1 MVEIYIGNTRVDQYK
16 DEAVTVVS
24 SVLDVS
30 DITKNTGD
38 YSKTFSV
45 PASKSNNLL
54 FKHWYNANIDN
65 GFDARTKVEGR
76 IEIDGIPFKIGK
88 FRLYKVDVKKGVAVS
103 YTVNFFG
110 NLVDITET
118 LGKDKISSLDLTAY
132 NHDYNSYNVAL
143 GLQDGLF
150 NKDIVYT
157 LQTGKRYFYNS
168 NSAVGDFDANQIN
181 IAYNGGGTGVKWD
194 DINPS
199 LKIIR
204 IIDAI
209 EAKYSNGT
217 IQIDTINLTGGAGGF
232 GGNAVLIINNIE
244 YSVPVANVD
253 GTLTSASTQIRD
265 FINTNV
271 TGFTAVYNGGGVI
284 TVTADEIG
292 NVGTTIFNA
301 GTATYFTGTANSVV
315 VGTRSY
321 ENPIIFSR
329 DFFGTSE
336 FEDLYMWLKP
346 DANTPAGGKPQ
357 IIDWDSGDFTYM
369 NEFTNVGSYETS
381 NTSASDDDINFMITL
396 KTTPDAG
403 FENVPRT
410 IIWYVDGEE
419 FYFEPSQ
426 TGTSATQYFFSS
438 DAARS
443 WNLSFGVKSIDQFSY
458 TAELVQYRID
468 TGGSN
473 TYHYTYAAS
482 KSTQSTFDVSQ
493 QIPDIKIIDFLK
505 GLFNM
510 YKLVVIPQD
519 DGTLYVNTLQ
529 SYYDQGE
536 RYDVTKYID
545 NEKNEVQRGEILN
558 EIDIKF
564 QEGETI
570 LAEQFRSTNNRGFG
584 DSLVRLEDENGK
596 LLDGDSLEMELPF
609 EQFVY
614 ERLEDQ
620 NNGNNTNIVTA
631 TVADESIQ
639 PVDTAPNIHYVS
651 SRTLGS
657 RDIAFVDSGGTR
669 SIWNAALNLP
679 SHASMLTSALY
690 STLFEAEFSN
700 WDGVQITNTLY
711 KNHYENYIKA
721 IFNIKRRTF
730 TFRAILPVNIVT
742 KLELNDVIRIGSND
756 YRINKYG
763 YNILTGATVLELING
778 FDGILGTG
786 FLIPKSIVLNTDA
799 QSIKYNVPNAKLGY
813 TITLTDL
820 GFGTSW
826 VSVST
831 TGNVVTIN
839 VTQSLIDIRNV
850 NIVFTGLEV
859 YTVFLSQFGLPTIT
873 FDNNITTFDN
883 TNITWDNNQ

>member
-1 MVEIYIGNTRVDQYK
+1 VVEIYIGNTKVDQYK

-30 DITKNTGD
+30 DIAKNTGD

-88 FRLYKVDVKKGVAVS
+88 FRLYKVNVKKGVAVS

-110 NLVDITET
+110 NLVDVSET
-118 LGKDKISSLDLTAY
+118 LGKDKIASLDLTAY
-132 NHDYNSYNVAL
+132 DHDYNSYNVAL

-150 NKDIVYT
+150 NKDIIYS

-168 NSAVGDFDANQIN
+168 NANVGDFDENQIN
-181 IAYNGGGTGVKWD
+181 IAYNGSGTGVLWD

-199 LKIIR
+199 LKLIR
-204 IIDAI
+204 IIEAI
-209 EAKYSNGT
+209 EAKYSAGT
-217 IQIDTINLTGGAGGF
+217 IQVDTINITSGAGSL
-232 GGNAVLIINNIE
+232 GGNAVLIINNIQ
-244 YSVPVANVD
+244 YSIPVTSV
-253 GTLTSASTQIRD
+253 GGSLTNAATQINTY
-265 FINTNV
+265 INTNV
-271 TGFTAVYNGGGVI
+271 TGFTSTVANTLI
-284 TVTADEIG
+284 TITADEVG

-301 GTATYFTGTANSVV
+301 NSALFFDGTVTSVV

-321 ENPIIFSR
+321 ENPIVFSR

-336 FEDLYMWLKP
+336 FENLYMWLKP
-346 DANTPAGGKPQ
+346 DANTPAGGFPQ
-357 IIDWDSGDFTYM
+357 IIDWDSGDFTFM
-369 NEFTNVGSYETS
+369 NEFTNIGAYETS
-381 NTSASDDDINFMITL
+381 NTSASDDDINFIINLTIT
-396 KTTPDAG
+396 PVSG
-403 FENVPRT
+403 FEDVPYT
-410 IIWYVDGEE
+410 VIWYNGSEEYLVEDNVDGVNL
-419 FYFEPSQ
+419 
-426 TGTSATQYFFSS
+426 TQSFISS
-438 DAARS
+438 DAATI
-443 WNLSFGVKSIDQFSY
+443 WNLSFAIKSINEFQYTSELYQFR
-458 TAELVQYRID
+458 VD
-468 TGGSN
+468 TGGPN
-473 TYHYTYAAS
+473 TTAYTYGSAS
-482 KSTQSTFDVSQ
+482 TTQSIFSVSQ
-493 QIPDIKIIDFLK
+493 QIPDIEIIDLLK

-564 QEGETI
+564 QESETI

-614 ERLEDQ
+614 ERLQDQ
-620 NNGNNTNIVTA
+620 NDGEITNVVTA
-631 TVADESIQ
+631 TVADETIK

-651 SRTLGS
+651 LPNLGS
-657 RDIAFVDSGGTR
+657 RDIAFVDNLGAR
-669 SIWNAALNLP
+669 SIWNAPINVP
-679 SHASMLTSALY
+679 SHASTLTSALH

-700 WDGVQITNTLY
+700 WDGAQITNTLY

-730 TFRAILPVNIVT
+730 TYRAVLPVNIVT

-763 YNILTGATVLELING
+763 YNILNGATVLELING
-778 FDGILGTG
+778 FDNILGTG

-799 QSIKYNVPNAKLGY
+799 QSLKYNVPNAKLGY

-820 GFGTSW
+820 GFGTNW
-826 VSVST
+826 VTVNT
-831 TGNVVTIN
+831 TGDVVMIN
-839 VTQSLIDIRNV
+839 VTQSFETIRNV
-850 NIVFTGLEV
+850 NIVFTGTEV
-859 YTVFLSQFGLPTIT
+859 YTVFLSQFGSPSIT

-883 TNITWDNNQ
+883 TNITWDSK

>member
-1 MVEIYIGNTRVDQYK
+1 MVEIYIGNTKVDQYK

-88 FRLYKVDVKKGVAVS
+88 FRLYKVNVKKGVAVS

-110 NLVDITET
+110 NLVDVSET
-118 LGKDKISSLDLTAY
+118 LGKDKIASLDLTAY
-132 NHDYNSYNVAL
+132 DHDYNSYNVAL

-150 NKDIVYT
+150 NKDIIYS

-168 NSAVGDFDANQIN
+168 NANVGDFDENQIN
-181 IAYNGGGTGVKWD
+181 IAYNGSGTGVLWD

-199 LKIIR
+199 LKLIR
-204 IIDAI
+204 IIEAI
-209 EAKYSNGT
+209 ETKYSAGT
-217 IQIDTINLTGGAGGF
+217 IQVDTINITSGAGSL
-232 GGNAVLIINNIE
+232 GGNAVLIINNIQ
-244 YSVPVANVD
+244 YSIPVTSV
-253 GTLTSASTQIRD
+253 GGSLTNAATQINTY
-265 FINTNV
+265 INTNV
-271 TGFTAVYNGGGVI
+271 TGFTSTVANTLI
-284 TVTADEIG
+284 TITADEVG
-292 NVGTTIFNA
+292 NVGTTVFNA
-301 GTATYFTGTANSVV
+301 NSALFFDGTVTSVV
-315 VGTRSY
+315 VGSRSY
-321 ENPIIFSR
+321 ENPIVFSR

-336 FEDLYMWLKP
+336 FENLYMWLKP
-346 DANTPAGGKPQ
+346 DANTPAGGFPQ
-357 IIDWDSGDFTYM
+357 IIDWDSGDFTFM
-369 NEFTNVGSYETS
+369 NEFTNIGAYETS
-381 NTSASDDDINFMITL
+381 NTSASDDDINFIINLTIT
-396 KTTPDAG
+396 PVSG
-403 FENVPRT
+403 FEEVPYT
-410 IIWYVDGEE
+410 VIWYNGSEEYLVEDNVDGVNL
-419 FYFEPSQ
+419 
-426 TGTSATQYFFSS
+426 TQSFISS
-438 DAARS
+438 DAATI
-443 WNLSFGVKSIDQFSY
+443 WNLSFAIKSINEFQYTSELYQFR
-458 TAELVQYRID
+458 VD
-468 TGGSN
+468 TGGPN
-473 TYHYTYAAS
+473 TTAYTYGSAS
-482 KSTQSTFDVSQ
+482 TTQSIFSVSQ
-493 QIPDIKIIDFLK
+493 QIPDIEIIDLLK

-614 ERLEDQ
+614 ERLQDQ
-620 NNGNNTNIVTA
+620 NDGEITNVVTA
-631 TVADESIQ
+631 TVADETIE

-651 SRTLGS
+651 LQNLGS
-657 RDIAFVDSGGTR
+657 RDIAFVDNLGAR
-669 SIWNAALNLP
+669 SIWNAPINVP
-679 SHASMLTSALY
+679 SHASTLTSALH

-700 WDGVQITNTLY
+700 WDGAQITNTLY

-730 TFRAILPVNIVT
+730 TYRAVLPVNIVT

-763 YNILTGATVLELING
+763 YNILNGATVLELING
-778 FDGILGTG
+778 FDNILGTG

-799 QSIKYNVPNAKLGY
+799 QSLKYNVPNAKLGY
-813 TITLTDL
+813 TIALTDL
-820 GFGTSW
+820 GFGTDW
-826 VSVST
+826 VTVNT
-831 TGNVVTIN
+831 TGDVVTIN
-839 VTQSLIDIRNV
+839 VTQSFETIRNL
-850 NIVFTGLEV
+850 NIVFTGPEV
-859 YTVFLSQFGLPTIT
+859 YTVFLSQFGSPSIT

-883 TNITWDNNQ
+883 TNITWDSK

>member
-1 MVEIYIGNTRVDQYK
+1 MVEIYIGNTKVDQYK

-88 FRLYKVDVKKGVAVS
+88 FRLYKVNVKKGVAVS

-110 NLVDITET
+110 NLVDVSET
-118 LGKDKISSLDLTAY
+118 LGKDKIASLDLTAY
-132 NHDYNSYNVAL
+132 DHDYNSFNVAL

-150 NKDIVYT
+150 NKDIIYS

-168 NSAVGDFDANQIN
+168 NANVGDFDENQIN
-181 IAYNGGGTGVKWD
+181 IAYNGSGTGVLWD

-199 LKIIR
+199 LKLIR
-204 IIDAI
+204 IIEAI
-209 EAKYSNGT
+209 ETKYSAGT
-217 IQIDTINLTGGAGGF
+217 IQVDTINITSGAGSL
-232 GGNAVLIINNIE
+232 GGNAVLIINNIQ
-244 YSVPVANVD
+244 YSIPVTSV
-253 GTLTSASTQIRD
+253 GGSLTNAATQINTY
-265 FINTNV
+265 INTNV
-271 TGFTAVYNGGGVI
+271 TGFTSTVANTLI
-284 TVTADEIG
+284 TITADEVG
-292 NVGTTIFNA
+292 NVGTTVFNA
-301 GTATYFTGTANSVV
+301 NSALFFDGTVTSVV
-315 VGTRSY
+315 VGSRSY
-321 ENPIIFSR
+321 ENPIVFSR

-336 FEDLYMWLKP
+336 FENLYMWLKP
-346 DANTPAGGKPQ
+346 DANTPAGGFPQ
-357 IIDWDSGDFTYM
+357 IIDWDSGDFTFM
-369 NEFTNVGSYETS
+369 NEFTNIGAYETS
-381 NTSASDDDINFMITL
+381 NTSASDDDINFIINLTIT
-396 KTTPDAG
+396 PVSG
-403 FENVPRT
+403 FEEVPYT
-410 IIWYVDGEE
+410 VIWYNGSEEYLVEDNVDGVNL
-419 FYFEPSQ
+419 
-426 TGTSATQYFFSS
+426 TQSFISS
-438 DAARS
+438 DAATI
-443 WNLSFGVKSIDQFSY
+443 WNLSFAIKSINEFQYTSELYQFR
-458 TAELVQYRID
+458 VD
-468 TGGSN
+468 TGGPN
-473 TYHYTYAAS
+473 TTAYTYGSAS
-482 KSTQSTFDVSQ
+482 TTQSIFSVSQ
-493 QIPDIKIIDFLK
+493 QIPDIEIIDLLK

-614 ERLEDQ
+614 ERLQDQ
-620 NNGNNTNIVTA
+620 NDGEITNVVTA
-631 TVADESIQ
+631 TVADETIE

-651 SRTLGS
+651 LQNLGS
-657 RDIAFVDSGGTR
+657 RDIAFVDNLGAR
-669 SIWNAALNLP
+669 SIWNAPINVP
-679 SHASMLTSALY
+679 SHASTLTSALH

-700 WDGVQITNTLY
+700 WDGAQITNTLY

-730 TFRAILPVNIVT
+730 TYRAVLPVNIVT

-763 YNILTGATVLELING
+763 YNILNGATVLELING
-778 FDGILGTG
+778 FDNILGTG

-799 QSIKYNVPNAKLGY
+799 QSLKYNVPNAKLGY
-813 TITLTDL
+813 TIALTDL
-820 GFGTSW
+820 GFGTDW
-826 VSVST
+826 VTVNT
-831 TGNVVTIN
+831 TGDVVIIN
-839 VTQSLIDIRNV
+839 VTQSFETIRNL
-850 NIVFTGLEV
+850 NIVFTGPEV
-859 YTVFLSQFGLPTIT
+859 YTVFLSQFGSPSIT

-883 TNITWDNNQ
+883 TNITWDSK

>member
-1 MVEIYIGNTRVDQYK
+1 MVEIYIGNTKVDQYK

-88 FRLYKVDVKKGVAVS
+88 FRLYKVNVKKGVAVS

-110 NLVDITET
+110 NLVDVSET
-118 LGKDKISSLDLTAY
+118 LGKDKIASLDLTAY
-132 NHDYNSYNVAL
+132 DHDYNSFNVAL

-150 NKDIVYT
+150 NKDIIYS

-168 NSAVGDFDANQIN
+168 NANVGDFDENQIN
-181 IAYNGGGTGVKWD
+181 IAYNGSGTGVLWD

-199 LKIIR
+199 LKLIR
-204 IIDAI
+204 IIEAI
-209 EAKYSNGT
+209 ETKYSAGT
-217 IQIDTINLTGGAGGF
+217 IQVDTINITSGAGSL
-232 GGNAVLIINNIE
+232 GGNAVLIINNIQ
-244 YSVPVANVD
+244 YSIPVTSV
-253 GTLTSASTQIRD
+253 GGSLTNAATQINTY
-265 FINTNV
+265 INTNV
-271 TGFTAVYNGGGVI
+271 TGFTSTVANTLI
-284 TVTADEIG
+284 TITADEVG
-292 NVGTTIFNA
+292 NVGTTVFNA
-301 GTATYFTGTANSVV
+301 NSALFFDGTVTSVV
-315 VGTRSY
+315 VGSRSY
-321 ENPIIFSR
+321 ENPIVFSR

-336 FEDLYMWLKP
+336 FENLYMWLKP
-346 DANTPAGGKPQ
+346 DANTPAGGFPQ
-357 IIDWDSGDFTYM
+357 IIDWDSGDFTFM
-369 NEFTNVGSYETS
+369 NEFTNIGAYETS
-381 NTSASDDDINFMITL
+381 NTSASDDDINFIINLTIT
-396 KTTPDAG
+396 PVSG
-403 FENVPRT
+403 FEEVPYT
-410 IIWYVDGEE
+410 VIWYNGSEEYLVEDNVDGVNL
-419 FYFEPSQ
+419 
-426 TGTSATQYFFSS
+426 TQSFISS
-438 DAARS
+438 DAATI
-443 WNLSFGVKSIDQFSY
+443 WNLSFAIKSINEFQYTSELYQFR
-458 TAELVQYRID
+458 VD
-468 TGGSN
+468 TGGPN
-473 TYHYTYAAS
+473 TTAYTYGSAS
-482 KSTQSTFDVSQ
+482 TTQSIFSVSQ
-493 QIPDIKIIDFLK
+493 QIPDIEIIDLLK

-614 ERLEDQ
+614 ERLQDQ
-620 NNGNNTNIVTA
+620 NDGEITNVVTA
-631 TVADESIQ
+631 TVADETIK

-651 SRTLGS
+651 LQNLGS
-657 RDIAFVDSGGTR
+657 RDIAFVDNLGAR
-669 SIWNAALNLP
+669 SIWNAPINVP
-679 SHASMLTSALY
+679 SHASTLTSALH

-700 WDGVQITNTLY
+700 WDGAQITNTLY

-730 TFRAILPVNIVT
+730 TYRAVLPVNIVT

-763 YNILTGATVLELING
+763 YNILNGATVLELING
-778 FDGILGTG
+778 FDNILGTG

-799 QSIKYNVPNAKLGY
+799 QSLKYNVPNAKLGY

-820 GFGTSW
+820 GFGTNW
-826 VSVST
+826 VTVNT
-831 TGNVVTIN
+831 TGDVVTIN
-839 VTQSLIDIRNV
+839 VTQSLETIRNV
-850 NIVFTGLEV
+850 NIVFTGPEV
-859 YTVFLSQFGLPTIT
+859 YTVFLSQFGSPSIT

-883 TNITWDNNQ
+883 TNITWDSK

>member
-1 MVEIYIGNTRVDQYK
+1 MVEIYIGNTKVDQYK

-88 FRLYKVDVKKGVAVS
+88 FRLYKVNVKKGVAVS

-110 NLVDITET
+110 NLVDVSET
-118 LGKDKISSLDLTAY
+118 LGKDKIFSLDLTEY
-132 NHDYNSYNVAL
+132 DHDYNSYNVAL

-150 NKDIVYT
+150 NKDIIYS

-168 NSAVGDFDANQIN
+168 NANAGDFDENQIN
-181 IAYNGGGTGVKWD
+181 IAYNGSGTGVLWD

-199 LKIIR
+199 LKLIR
-204 IIDAI
+204 IIEAI
-209 EAKYSNGT
+209 ETKYSAGT
-217 IQIDTINLTGGAGGF
+217 IQVDTINITSGAGSL
-232 GGNAVLIINNIE
+232 GGNAVLIINNIQ
-244 YSVPVANVD
+244 YSIPVTSV
-253 GTLTSASTQIRD
+253 GGSLTNAATQINTY
-265 FINTNV
+265 INTNV
-271 TGFTAVYNGGGVI
+271 TGFTSTVANTLI
-284 TVTADEIG
+284 TITADEIG

-301 GTATYFTGTANSVV
+301 NSALFFDGTVTSVV

-321 ENPIIFSR
+321 ENPIVFSR

-336 FEDLYMWLKP
+336 FENLYMWLKP
-346 DANTPAGGKPQ
+346 DANTPAGGFPQ
-357 IIDWDSGDFTYM
+357 IIDWDSGDFTFM
-369 NEFTNVGSYETS
+369 NEFTNIGAYETS
-381 NTSASDDDINFMITL
+381 NTSASDDDINFIINLTIT
-396 KTTPDAG
+396 PVSG
-403 FENVPRT
+403 FEDVPYKV
-410 IIWYVDGEE
+410 IWYNGSEEYLVEDNVDGVNL
-419 FYFEPSQ
+419 
-426 TGTSATQYFFSS
+426 TQSFISS
-438 DAARS
+438 DAATI
-443 WNLSFGVKSIDQFSY
+443 WNLSFAIKSINEFQYTSELYQFR
-458 TAELVQYRID
+458 VD
-468 TGGSN
+468 TGGPN
-473 TYHYTYAAS
+473 TTAYTYGSANT
-482 KSTQSTFDVSQ
+482 TQSIFSVSQ
-493 QIPDIKIIDFLK
+493 QIPDIEIIDLLK

-564 QEGETI
+564 QESETI

-614 ERLEDQ
+614 ERLQDQ
-620 NNGNNTNIVTA
+620 NDGEITNVVTA
-631 TVADESIQ
+631 TVADETIE

-651 SRTLGS
+651 LQNLGS
-657 RDIAFVDSGGTR
+657 RDIAFVDNLGAR
-669 SIWNAALNLP
+669 SIWNAPINVP
-679 SHASMLTSALY
+679 SHASTLTSALH

-700 WDGVQITNTLY
+700 WDGAQITNTLY

-730 TFRAILPVNIVT
+730 TYRAVLPVNIVT

-763 YNILTGATVLELING
+763 YNILNGATVLELING
-778 FDGILGTG
+778 FDNILGTG

-799 QSIKYNVPNAKLGY
+799 QSLKYNVPNAKLGY

-820 GFGTSW
+820 GFGTNW
-826 VSVST
+826 VTVNT
-831 TGNVVTIN
+831 TGDVVMIN
-839 VTQSLIDIRNV
+839 VTQSLETIRNV
-850 NIVFTGLEV
+850 NIVFTGPEV
-859 YTVFLSQFGLPTIT
+859 YTVFLSQFGLPSIT

-883 TNITWDNNQ
+883 TNITWDSK

>member
-1 MVEIYIGNTRVDQYK
+1 MVEIYIGNTKVDQYK

-88 FRLYKVDVKKGVAVS
+88 FRLYKVNVKKGVAVS

-110 NLVDITET
+110 NLVDVSET
-118 LGKDKISSLDLTAY
+118 LGKDKIASLDLTAY
-132 NHDYNSYNVAL
+132 DHDYNSFNVAL

-150 NKDIVYT
+150 NKDIIYS

-168 NSAVGDFDANQIN
+168 NANVGDFDENQIN
-181 IAYNGGGTGVKWD
+181 IAYNGSGTGVLWD

-199 LKIIR
+199 LKLIR
-204 IIDAI
+204 IIEAI
-209 EAKYSNGT
+209 ETKYSAGT
-217 IQIDTINLTGGAGGF
+217 IQVDTINITSGAGSL
-232 GGNAVLIINNIE
+232 GGNAVLIINNIQ
-244 YSVPVANVD
+244 YSIPVTSV
-253 GTLTSASTQIRD
+253 GGSLTNAATQINTY
-265 FINTNV
+265 INTNV
-271 TGFTAVYNGGGVI
+271 TGFTSTVANTLI
-284 TVTADEIG
+284 TITADEVG
-292 NVGTTIFNA
+292 NVGTTVFNA
-301 GTATYFTGTANSVV
+301 NSALFFDGTVTSVV
-315 VGTRSY
+315 VGSRSY
-321 ENPIIFSR
+321 ENPIVFSR

-336 FEDLYMWLKP
+336 FENLYMWLKP
-346 DANTPAGGKPQ
+346 DANTPAGGFPQ
-357 IIDWDSGDFTYM
+357 IIDWDSGDFTFM
-369 NEFTNVGSYETS
+369 NEFTNIGAYETS
-381 NTSASDDDINFMITL
+381 NTSASDDDINFIINLTIT
-396 KTTPDAG
+396 PVSG
-403 FENVPRT
+403 FEEVPYT
-410 IIWYVDGEE
+410 VIWYNGSEEYLVEDNVDGVNL
-419 FYFEPSQ
+419 
-426 TGTSATQYFFSS
+426 TQSFISS
-438 DAARS
+438 DAATI
-443 WNLSFGVKSIDQFSY
+443 WNLSFAIKSINEFQYTSELYQFR
-458 TAELVQYRID
+458 VD
-468 TGGSN
+468 TGGPN
-473 TYHYTYAAS
+473 TTAYTYGSAS
-482 KSTQSTFDVSQ
+482 TTQSIFSVSQ
-493 QIPDIKIIDFLK
+493 QIPDIEIIDLLK

-614 ERLEDQ
+614 ERLQDQ
-620 NNGNNTNIVTA
+620 NDGEITNVVTA
-631 TVADESIQ
+631 TVADETIK

-651 SRTLGS
+651 LQNLGS
-657 RDIAFVDSGGTR
+657 RDIAFVDNLGAR
-669 SIWNAALNLP
+669 SIWNAPINVP
-679 SHASMLTSALY
+679 SHASTLTSALH

-700 WDGVQITNTLY
+700 WDGAQITNTLY

-730 TFRAILPVNIVT
+730 TYRAVLPVNIVT

-763 YNILTGATVLELING
+763 YNILNGATVLELING
-778 FDGILGTG
+778 FDNILGTG

-813 TITLTDL
+813 TIALTDL
-820 GFGTSW
+820 GFGTDW
-826 VSVST
+826 VTVNT
-831 TGNVVTIN
+831 TGDVVTIN
-839 VTQSLIDIRNV
+839 VTQSFETIRNL
-850 NIVFTGLEV
+850 NIVFTGPEV
-859 YTVFLSQFGLPTIT
+859 YTVFLSQFGSPSIT

-883 TNITWDNNQ
+883 TNITWDSK

>member
-1 MVEIYIGNTRVDQYK
+1 MVEIYIGNTKVDQYK

-88 FRLYKVDVKKGVAVS
+88 FRLYKVNVKKGVAVS

-110 NLVDITET
+110 NLVDVSET
-118 LGKDKISSLDLTAY
+118 LGKDKIASLDLTAY
-132 NHDYNSYNVAL
+132 DHDYNSYNVAL

-150 NKDIVYT
+150 NKDIIYS

-168 NSAVGDFDANQIN
+168 NANVGDFDENQIN
-181 IAYNGGGTGVKWD
+181 IAYNGNGTGVLWD

-199 LKIIR
+199 LKLIR
-204 IIDAI
+204 IIEAI
-209 EAKYSNGT
+209 ETKYSAGT
-217 IQIDTINLTGGAGGF
+217 IQVDTINITSGAGSL
-232 GGNAVLIINNIE
+232 GGNAVLIINNIQ
-244 YSVPVANVD
+244 YSIPVTSV
-253 GTLTSASTQIRD
+253 GGSLTNAATQINTY
-265 FINTNV
+265 INTNV
-271 TGFTAVYNGGGVI
+271 TGFTSTVANTLI
-284 TVTADEIG
+284 TITADEVG

-301 GTATYFTGTANSVV
+301 NSALFFDGTVTSVV

-321 ENPIIFSR
+321 ENPIVFSR

-336 FEDLYMWLKP
+336 FENLYMWLKP
-346 DANTPAGGKPQ
+346 DANTPAGGFPQ
-357 IIDWDSGDFTYM
+357 IIDWDSGDFTFM
-369 NEFTNVGSYETS
+369 NEFTNIGAYETS
-381 NTSASDDDINFMITL
+381 NTSASNDDINFIINLTIT
-396 KTTPDAG
+396 PVSG
-403 FENVPRT
+403 FEDVPYKV
-410 IIWYVDGEE
+410 IWYNGSEEYLVEDNVDGVNL
-419 FYFEPSQ
+419 
-426 TGTSATQYFFSS
+426 TQSFISS
-438 DAARS
+438 DAATI
-443 WNLSFGVKSIDQFSY
+443 WNLSFAIKSINEFQYTSELYQFR
-458 TAELVQYRID
+458 VD
-468 TGGSN
+468 TGGPN
-473 TYHYTYAAS
+473 TTAYTYGSAS
-482 KSTQSTFDVSQ
+482 TTQSIFSVSQ
-493 QIPDIKIIDFLK
+493 QIPDIEIIDLLK

-564 QEGETI
+564 QESETI

-614 ERLEDQ
+614 ERLQDQ
-620 NNGNNTNIVTA
+620 NDGQITNVVTG
-631 TVADESIQ
+631 TVADETIQ

-651 SRTLGS
+651 LQNLGS
-657 RDIAFVDSGGTR
+657 RDIAFVDNLGAR
-669 SIWNAALNLP
+669 SIWNAPINVP
-679 SHASMLTSALY
+679 SHASTLTSALH

-700 WDGVQITNTLY
+700 WDGAQITNTLY

-730 TFRAILPVNIVT
+730 TYRAVLPVNIVT

-763 YNILTGATVLELING
+763 YNILNGATVLELING
-778 FDGILGTG
+778 FDNILGTG

-799 QSIKYNVPNAKLGY
+799 QSLKYNVPNAKLGY

-820 GFGTSW
+820 GFGTNW
-826 VSVST
+826 VTVNT
-831 TGNVVTIN
+831 TGDVVTIN
-839 VTQSLIDIRNV
+839 VTQSLETIRNV
-850 NIVFTGLEV
+850 NIVFTGPEV
-859 YTVFLSQFGLPTIT
+859 YTVFLSQFGSPSIT

-883 TNITWDNNQ
+883 TNITWDSK

>member
-1 MVEIYIGNTRVDQYK
+1 MVEIYIGNTKVDQYK

-88 FRLYKVDVKKGVAVS
+88 FRLYKVNVKKGVAVS

-110 NLVDITET
+110 NLVDVSET
-118 LGKDKISSLDLTAY
+118 LGKDKIASLDLTAY
-132 NHDYNSYNVAL
+132 DHDYNSFNVAL

-150 NKDIVYT
+150 NKDIIYS

-168 NSAVGDFDANQIN
+168 NANVGDFDENQIN
-181 IAYNGGGTGVKWD
+181 IAYNGSGTGVLWD

-199 LKIIR
+199 LKLIR
-204 IIDAI
+204 IIEAI
-209 EAKYSNGT
+209 ETKYSAGT
-217 IQIDTINLTGGAGGF
+217 IQVDTINITSGAGSL
-232 GGNAVLIINNIE
+232 GGNAVLIINNIQ
-244 YSVPVANVD
+244 YSIPVTSV
-253 GTLTSASTQIRD
+253 GGSLTNAATQINTY
-265 FINTNV
+265 INTNV
-271 TGFTAVYNGGGVI
+271 TGFTSTVANTLI
-284 TVTADEIG
+284 TITADEVG
-292 NVGTTIFNA
+292 NVGTTVFNA
-301 GTATYFTGTANSVV
+301 NSALFFDGTVTSVV
-315 VGTRSY
+315 VGSRSY
-321 ENPIIFSR
+321 ENPIVFSR

-336 FEDLYMWLKP
+336 FENLYMWLKP
-346 DANTPAGGKPQ
+346 DANTPAGGFPQ
-357 IIDWDSGDFTYM
+357 IIDWDSGDFTFM
-369 NEFTNVGSYETS
+369 NEFTNIGAYETS
-381 NTSASDDDINFMITL
+381 NTSASDDDINFIINLTIT
-396 KTTPDAG
+396 PVSG
-403 FENVPRT
+403 FEDVPYT
-410 IIWYVDGEE
+410 VIWYNGSEEYLVEDNVDGVNL
-419 FYFEPSQ
+419 
-426 TGTSATQYFFSS
+426 TQSFISS
-438 DAARS
+438 DAATI
-443 WNLSFGVKSIDQFSY
+443 WNLSFAIKSINEFQYTSELYQFR
-458 TAELVQYRID
+458 VD
-468 TGGSN
+468 TGGPN
-473 TYHYTYAAS
+473 TTAYTYGSAS
-482 KSTQSTFDVSQ
+482 TTQSIFSVSQ
-493 QIPDIKIIDFLK
+493 QIPDIEIIDLLK

-614 ERLEDQ
+614 ERLQDQ
-620 NNGNNTNIVTA
+620 NDGEITNVVTA
-631 TVADESIQ
+631 TVADETIK

-651 SRTLGS
+651 LQNLGS
-657 RDIAFVDSGGTR
+657 RDIAFVDNLGAR
-669 SIWNAALNLP
+669 SIWNAPINVP
-679 SHASMLTSALY
+679 SHASTLTSALH

-700 WDGVQITNTLY
+700 WDGAQITNTLY

-730 TFRAILPVNIVT
+730 TYRAVLPVNIVT

-763 YNILTGATVLELING
+763 YNILNGATVLELING
-778 FDGILGTG
+778 FDNILGTG

-813 TITLTDL
+813 TIALTDL
-820 GFGTSW
+820 GFGTDW
-826 VSVST
+826 VTVNT
-831 TGNVVTIN
+831 TGDVVTIN
-839 VTQSLIDIRNV
+839 VTQSFETIRNL
-850 NIVFTGLEV
+850 NIVFTGPEV
-859 YTVFLSQFGLPTIT
+859 YTVFLSQFGSPSIT

-883 TNITWDNNQ
+883 TNITWDSK

>member
-1 MVEIYIGNTRVDQYK
+1 MVEIYIGNTKVDQYK

-88 FRLYKVDVKKGVAVS
+88 FRLYKVNVKKGVAVS

-110 NLVDITET
+110 NLVDVSET
-118 LGKDKISSLDLTAY
+118 LGKDKIASLDLTAY
-132 NHDYNSYNVAL
+132 DHDYNSYNVAL

-150 NKDIVYT
+150 NKDIIYS

-168 NSAVGDFDANQIN
+168 NANVGDFDENQIN
-181 IAYNGGGTGVKWD
+181 IAYNGSGTGVLWD

-199 LKIIR
+199 LKLIR
-204 IIDAI
+204 IIEAI
-209 EAKYSNGT
+209 ETKYSAGT
-217 IQIDTINLTGGAGGF
+217 IQVDTIDITSGAGSL
-232 GGNAVLIINNIE
+232 GGNAVLIINNIQ
-244 YSVPVANVD
+244 YSIPVTSV
-253 GTLTSASTQIRD
+253 GGSLTNAATQINTY
-265 FINTNV
+265 INTNV
-271 TGFTAVYNGGGVI
+271 TGFTSTVANTLI
-284 TVTADEIG
+284 TITADEVG
-292 NVGTTIFNA
+292 NVGTTVFNA
-301 GTATYFTGTANSVV
+301 NSALFFDGTVTSVV

-321 ENPIIFSR
+321 ENPIVFSR

-336 FEDLYMWLKP
+336 FENLYMWLKP
-346 DANTPAGGKPQ
+346 DANTPAGGFPQ
-357 IIDWDSGDFTYM
+357 IIDWDSGDFTFM
-369 NEFTNVGSYETS
+369 NEFTNIGAYETS
-381 NTSASDDDINFMITL
+381 NTSASDDDINFIINLTIT
-396 KTTPDAG
+396 PVSG
-403 FENVPRT
+403 FEDVPYT
-410 IIWYVDGEE
+410 VIWYNGSEEYLVEDNVDGVNL
-419 FYFEPSQ
+419 
-426 TGTSATQYFFSS
+426 TQSFISS
-438 DAARS
+438 DAATI
-443 WNLSFGVKSIDQFSY
+443 WNLSFAIKSINEFQYTSELYQFR
-458 TAELVQYRID
+458 VD
-468 TGGSN
+468 TGGPN
-473 TYHYTYAAS
+473 TTAYTYGSAS
-482 KSTQSTFDVSQ
+482 TTQSIFSVSQ
-493 QIPDIKIIDFLK
+493 QIPDIEIIDLLK

-510 YKLVVIPQD
+510 YKLVVIPQN

-614 ERLEDQ
+614 ERLQDQ
-620 NNGNNTNIVTA
+620 NDGEITNVVTA
-631 TVADESIQ
+631 TVADETIE

-651 SRTLGS
+651 LQNLGS
-657 RDIAFVDSGGTR
+657 RDIAFVDNLGAR
-669 SIWNAALNLP
+669 SIWNAPINVP
-679 SHASMLTSALY
+679 SHASTLTSALH

-700 WDGVQITNTLY
+700 WDGAQITNTLY

-730 TFRAILPVNIVT
+730 TYRAVLPVNIVT

-763 YNILTGATVLELING
+763 YNILNGATVLELING
-778 FDGILGTG
+778 FDNILGTG

-799 QSIKYNVPNAKLGY
+799 QSLKYNVPNAKLGY
-813 TITLTDL
+813 TIALTDL
-820 GFGTSW
+820 GFGTDW
-826 VSVST
+826 VTVNT
-831 TGNVVTIN
+831 TGDVVTIN
-839 VTQSLIDIRNV
+839 VTQSFETIRNL
-850 NIVFTGLEV
+850 NIVFTGPEV
-859 YTVFLSQFGLPTIT
+859 YTVFLSQFGSPSIT

-883 TNITWDNNQ
+883 TNITWDSK

>member
-1 MVEIYIGNTRVDQYK
+1 VVEIYIGNTKVDQYK

-88 FRLYKVDVKKGVAVS
+88 FRLYKVNVKKGVAVS

-110 NLVDITET
+110 NLVDVSET
-118 LGKDKISSLDLTAY
+118 LGKDKIASLDLTAY
-132 NHDYNSYNVAL
+132 DHDYNSYNVAL

-150 NKDIVYT
+150 NKDIIYS

-168 NSAVGDFDANQIN
+168 NANVGDFDENQIN
-181 IAYNGGGTGVKWD
+181 IAYNGSGTGVLWD

-199 LKIIR
+199 LKLIR
-204 IIDAI
+204 IIEAI
-209 EAKYSNGT
+209 ETKYSAGT
-217 IQIDTINLTGGAGGF
+217 IQVDTINITSGAGSL
-232 GGNAVLIINNIE
+232 GGNAVLIINNIQ
-244 YSVPVANVD
+244 YSIPVTSV
-253 GTLTSASTQIRD
+253 GGSLTNAATQINTY
-265 FINTNV
+265 INTNV
-271 TGFTAVYNGGGVI
+271 TGFTSTVANTLI
-284 TVTADEIG
+284 TITADEVG

-301 GTATYFTGTANSVV
+301 NSALFFDGTVTSVV

-321 ENPIIFSR
+321 ENPIVFSR

-336 FEDLYMWLKP
+336 FENLYMWLKP
-346 DANTPAGGKPQ
+346 DANTPAGGFPQ
-357 IIDWDSGDFTYM
+357 IIDWDSGDFTFM
-369 NEFTNVGSYETS
+369 NEFTNIGAYETS
-381 NTSASDDDINFMITL
+381 NTSASDDDINFIINLTIT
-396 KTTPDAG
+396 PVSG
-403 FENVPRT
+403 FEDVPYT
-410 IIWYVDGEE
+410 VIWYNGSEEYLVEDNVDGVNL
-419 FYFEPSQ
+419 
-426 TGTSATQYFFSS
+426 TQSFISS
-438 DAARS
+438 DAATI
-443 WNLSFGVKSIDQFSY
+443 WNLSFAIKSINEFQYTSELYQFR
-458 TAELVQYRID
+458 VD
-468 TGGSN
+468 TGGPN
-473 TYHYTYAAS
+473 TTAYTYGSAS
-482 KSTQSTFDVSQ
+482 TTQSIFSVSQ
-493 QIPDIKIIDFLK
+493 QIPDIEIIDLLK

-564 QEGETI
+564 QESETI

-614 ERLEDQ
+614 ERLQDQ
-620 NNGNNTNIVTA
+620 NDGEITNVVTA
-631 TVADESIQ
+631 TVADEKIQ

-651 SRTLGS
+651 LQNLGS
-657 RDIAFVDSGGTR
+657 RDIAFVDNLGAR
-669 SIWNAALNLP
+669 SIWNAPINVP
-679 SHASMLTSALY
+679 SHASTLTSALH

-700 WDGVQITNTLY
+700 WDGAQITNTLY

-730 TFRAILPVNIVT
+730 TYRAVLPVNIVT

-763 YNILTGATVLELING
+763 YNILNGATVLELING
-778 FDGILGTG
+778 FDNILGTG

-799 QSIKYNVPNAKLGY
+799 QSLKYNVPNAKLGY

-820 GFGTSW
+820 GFGTNW
-826 VSVST
+826 VTVNT
-831 TGNVVTIN
+831 TGDVVMIN
-839 VTQSLIDIRNV
+839 VTQSFETIRNV
-850 NIVFTGLEV
+850 NIVFTGPEV
-859 YTVFLSQFGLPTIT
+859 YTVFLSQFGSPSIT

-883 TNITWDNNQ
+883 TNITWDSK

>member
-1 MVEIYIGNTRVDQYK
+1 VVEIYIGNTKVDQYK

-88 FRLYKVDVKKGVAVS
+88 FRLYKVNVKKGVAVS

-110 NLVDITET
+110 NLVDVSET

-132 NHDYNSYNVAL
+132 DHDYNSYNVAL

-150 NKDIVYT
+150 NKDIIYS

-168 NSAVGDFDANQIN
+168 NANVGDFDENQIN
-181 IAYNGGGTGVKWD
+181 IAYNGSGTGVLWD

-199 LKIIR
+199 LKLIR
-204 IIDAI
+204 IIEAI
-209 EAKYSNGT
+209 ETKYSAGT
-217 IQIDTINLTGGAGGF
+217 IQVDTINITSGAGSL
-232 GGNAVLIINNIE
+232 GGNAVLIINNIQ
-244 YSVPVANVD
+244 YSIPVTSV
-253 GTLTSASTQIRD
+253 GGSLTNAATQINTY
-265 FINTNV
+265 INTNV
-271 TGFTAVYNGGGVI
+271 TGFTSTVANTLI
-284 TVTADEIG
+284 TITADEVG

-301 GTATYFTGTANSVV
+301 NSALFFDGTVTSVV
-315 VGTRSY
+315 VGKRSY
-321 ENPIIFSR
+321 ENPIVFSR

-336 FEDLYMWLKP
+336 FENLYMWLKP
-346 DANTPAGGKPQ
+346 DANTPAGGFPQ
-357 IIDWDSGDFTYM
+357 IIDWDSGDFTFM
-369 NEFTNVGSYETS
+369 NEFTNIGAYETS
-381 NTSASDDDINFMITL
+381 NTSASDDDINFIINLTIT
-396 KTTPDAG
+396 PVSG
-403 FENVPRT
+403 FEEVPYT
-410 IIWYVDGEE
+410 VIWYNGSEEYLVEDNVDGVNL
-419 FYFEPSQ
+419 
-426 TGTSATQYFFSS
+426 TQSFISS
-438 DAARS
+438 DAATI
-443 WNLSFGVKSIDQFSY
+443 WNLSFAIKSINEFQYTSELYQFR
-458 TAELVQYRID
+458 VD
-468 TGGSN
+468 TGGPN
-473 TYHYTYAAS
+473 TTAYTYGSAS
-482 KSTQSTFDVSQ
+482 TTQSIFSVSQ
-493 QIPDIKIIDFLK
+493 QIPDIEIIDLLK

-614 ERLEDQ
+614 ERLQDQ
-620 NNGNNTNIVTA
+620 NDGEITNVVTA
-631 TVADESIQ
+631 TVADETIE

-651 SRTLGS
+651 LQNLGS
-657 RDIAFVDSGGTR
+657 RDIAFVDNLGAR
-669 SIWNAALNLP
+669 SIWNAPINVP
-679 SHASMLTSALY
+679 SHASTLTSALH

-700 WDGVQITNTLY
+700 WDGAQITNTLY

-730 TFRAILPVNIVT
+730 TYRAVLPVNIVT

-763 YNILTGATVLELING
+763 YNILNGATVLELING
-778 FDGILGTG
+778 FDNILGTG

-799 QSIKYNVPNAKLGY
+799 QSLKYNVPNAKLGY
-813 TITLTDL
+813 TIALTDL
-820 GFGTSW
+820 GFGTDW
-826 VSVST
+826 VTVNT
-831 TGNVVTIN
+831 TGDVVTIN
-839 VTQSLIDIRNV
+839 VTQSFETIRNL
-850 NIVFTGLEV
+850 NIVFTGPEV
-859 YTVFLSQFGLPTIT
+859 YTVFLSQFGSPSIT

-883 TNITWDNNQ
+883 TNITWDSK

>member
-1 MVEIYIGNTRVDQYK
+1 VVEIYIGNTKVDQYK

-88 FRLYKVDVKKGVAVS
+88 FRLYKVNVKKGVAVS

-110 NLVDITET
+110 NLVDVSET
-118 LGKDKISSLDLTAY
+118 LGKDKIASLDLTAY
-132 NHDYNSYNVAL
+132 DHDYNSYNVAL

-150 NKDIVYT
+150 NKDIIYS

-168 NSAVGDFDANQIN
+168 NANVGDFDENQIN
-181 IAYNGGGTGVKWD
+181 IAYNGSGTGVLWD

-199 LKIIR
+199 LKLIR
-204 IIDAI
+204 IIEAI
-209 EAKYSNGT
+209 ETKYSAGT
-217 IQIDTINLTGGAGGF
+217 IQVDTIDITSGAGSL
-232 GGNAVLIINNIE
+232 GGNAVLIINNIQ
-244 YSVPVANVD
+244 YSIPVTSV
-253 GTLTSASTQIRD
+253 GGSLTNAATQINTY
-265 FINTNV
+265 INTNV
-271 TGFTAVYNGGGVI
+271 TGFTSTVANTLI
-284 TVTADEIG
+284 TITADEVG
-292 NVGTTIFNA
+292 NVGTTVFNA
-301 GTATYFTGTANSVV
+301 NSALFFDGTVTSVV

-321 ENPIIFSR
+321 ENPIVFSR

-336 FEDLYMWLKP
+336 FENLYMWLKP
-346 DANTPAGGKPQ
+346 DANTPAGGFPQ
-357 IIDWDSGDFTYM
+357 IIDWDSGDFTFM
-369 NEFTNVGSYETS
+369 NEFTNIGAYETS
-381 NTSASDDDINFMITL
+381 NTSASDDDINFIINLTIT
-396 KTTPDAG
+396 PVSG
-403 FENVPRT
+403 FEDVPYT
-410 IIWYVDGEE
+410 VIWYNGSEEYLVEDNVDGVNL
-419 FYFEPSQ
+419 
-426 TGTSATQYFFSS
+426 TQSFISS
-438 DAARS
+438 DAATI
-443 WNLSFGVKSIDQFSY
+443 WNLSFAIKSINEFQYTSELYQFR
-458 TAELVQYRID
+458 VD
-468 TGGSN
+468 TGGPN
-473 TYHYTYAAS
+473 TTAYTYGSAS
-482 KSTQSTFDVSQ
+482 TTQSIFSVSQ
-493 QIPDIKIIDFLK
+493 QIPDIEIIDLLK

-614 ERLEDQ
+614 ERLQDQ
-620 NNGNNTNIVTA
+620 NDGEITNVVTA
-631 TVADESIQ
+631 TVADETIE

-651 SRTLGS
+651 LQNLGS
-657 RDIAFVDSGGTR
+657 RDIAFVDNLGAR
-669 SIWNAALNLP
+669 SIWNAPINVP
-679 SHASMLTSALY
+679 SHASTLTSALH

-700 WDGVQITNTLY
+700 WDGAQITNTLY

-730 TFRAILPVNIVT
+730 TYRAVLPVNIVT

-763 YNILTGATVLELING
+763 YNILNGATVLELING
-778 FDGILGTG
+778 FDNILGTG

-799 QSIKYNVPNAKLGY
+799 QSLKYNVPNAKLGY
-813 TITLTDL
+813 TIALTDL
-820 GFGTSW
+820 GFGTDW
-826 VSVST
+826 VTVNT
-831 TGNVVTIN
+831 TGDVVTIN
-839 VTQSLIDIRNV
+839 VTQSFETIRNL
-850 NIVFTGLEV
+850 NIVFTGPEV
-859 YTVFLSQFGLPTIT
+859 YTVFLSQFGSPSIT

-883 TNITWDNNQ
+883 TNITWDSK

>member
-1 MVEIYIGNTRVDQYK
+1 MVEIYIGNTKVDQYK

-88 FRLYKVDVKKGVAVS
+88 FRLYKVNVKKGVAVS

-110 NLVDITET
+110 NLVDVSET
-118 LGKDKISSLDLTAY
+118 LGKDKIASLDLTAY
-132 NHDYNSYNVAL
+132 DHDYNSFNVAL

-150 NKDIVYT
+150 NKDIIYS

-168 NSAVGDFDANQIN
+168 NANVGDFDENQIN
-181 IAYNGGGTGVKWD
+181 IAYNGSGTGVLWD

-199 LKIIR
+199 LKLIR
-204 IIDAI
+204 IIEAI
-209 EAKYSNGT
+209 ETKYSAGT
-217 IQIDTINLTGGAGGF
+217 IQVDTINITSGAGSL
-232 GGNAVLIINNIE
+232 GGNAVLIINNIQ
-244 YSVPVANVD
+244 YSIPVTSV
-253 GTLTSASTQIRD
+253 GGSLTNAATQINTY
-265 FINTNV
+265 INTNV
-271 TGFTAVYNGGGVI
+271 TGFTSTVANTLI
-284 TVTADEIG
+284 TITADEVG
-292 NVGTTIFNA
+292 NVGTTVFNA
-301 GTATYFTGTANSVV
+301 NSALFFDGTVTSVV
-315 VGTRSY
+315 VGSRSY
-321 ENPIIFSR
+321 ENPIVFSR

-336 FEDLYMWLKP
+336 FENLYMWLKP
-346 DANTPAGGKPQ
+346 DANTPAGGFPQ
-357 IIDWDSGDFTYM
+357 IIDWDSGDFTFM
-369 NEFTNVGSYETS
+369 NEFTNIGAYETS
-381 NTSASDDDINFMITL
+381 NTSASDDDINFIINLTIT
-396 KTTPDAG
+396 PVSG
-403 FENVPRT
+403 FEDVPYT
-410 IIWYVDGEE
+410 VIWYNGSEEYLVEDNVDGVNL
-419 FYFEPSQ
+419 
-426 TGTSATQYFFSS
+426 TQSFISS
-438 DAARS
+438 DAATI
-443 WNLSFGVKSIDQFSY
+443 WNLSFAIKSINEFQYTSELYQFR
-458 TAELVQYRID
+458 VD
-468 TGGSN
+468 TGGPN
-473 TYHYTYAAS
+473 TTAYTYGSAS
-482 KSTQSTFDVSQ
+482 TTQSIFSVSQ
-493 QIPDIKIIDFLK
+493 QIPDIEIIDLLK

-614 ERLEDQ
+614 ERLQDQ
-620 NNGNNTNIVTA
+620 NNGEITNVVTA
-631 TVADESIQ
+631 TVADETIK

-651 SRTLGS
+651 LQNLGS
-657 RDIAFVDSGGTR
+657 RDIAFVDNLGAR
-669 SIWNAALNLP
+669 SIWNAPINVP
-679 SHASMLTSALY
+679 SHASTLTSALH

-700 WDGVQITNTLY
+700 WDGAQITNTLY

-730 TFRAILPVNIVT
+730 TYRAVLPVNIVT

-763 YNILTGATVLELING
+763 YNILNGATVLELING
-778 FDGILGTG
+778 FDNILGTG

-799 QSIKYNVPNAKLGY
+799 QSLKYNVPNAKLGY
-813 TITLTDL
+813 TIALTDL
-820 GFGTSW
+820 GFGTDW
-826 VSVST
+826 VTVNT
-831 TGNVVTIN
+831 TGDVVTIN
-839 VTQSLIDIRNV
+839 VTQSLETIRNV
-850 NIVFTGLEV
+850 NIVFTGPEV
-859 YTVFLSQFGLPTIT
+859 YTVFLSQFGSPSIT

-883 TNITWDNNQ
+883 TNITWDSK

>member
-1 MVEIYIGNTRVDQYK
+1 MVEIYIGNTKVDQYK
-16 DEAVTVVS
+16 DEAVSVVS

-65 GFDARTKVEGR
+65 GFDARTKVKGR

-103 YTVNFFG
+103 YTINFFG
-110 NLVDITET
+110 NLIDVSET
-118 LGKDKISSLDLTAY
+118 LGKDKIFSLDLTEY

-168 NSAVGDFDANQIN
+168 NPGVGDFDENQIN
-181 IAYNGGGTGVKWD
+181 IASGGNGTGVLWN

-199 LKIIR
+199 LKLIR
-204 IIDAI
+204 IIEAI
-209 EAKYSNGT
+209 ETKYSAGT
-217 IQIDTINLTGGAGGF
+217 IQIDTIDVTSGSGSLGGD
-232 GGNAVLIINNIE
+232 AVLIINNIQ
-244 YSVPVANVD
+244 YSIPVVSV
-253 GTLTSASTQIRD
+253 GGSLTNAAQQINTY
-265 FINTNV
+265 INTNV
-271 TGFTAVYNGGGVI
+271 PGFTSIVANTLI
-284 TVTADEIG
+284 TITADEVG

-301 GTATYFTGTANSVV
+301 SSTLFFDGTVTSVT

-321 ENPIIFSR
+321 ENPIVFSR

-336 FEDLYMWLKP
+336 FENLYMWLKP
-346 DANTPAGGKPQ
+346 NADLPAGGLPQ
-357 IIDWDSGDFTYM
+357 IIDWDSGDFTFM
-369 NEFTNVGSYETS
+369 NEFTNVGAYETS
-381 NTSASDDDINFMITL
+381 NTSASDDDINFIINLTV
-396 KTTPDAG
+396 TPSSG
-403 FENVPRT
+403 FEDVPYNV
-410 IIWYVDGEE
+410 IWYNGTEEYLREENVDGVNL
-419 FYFEPSQ
+419 
-426 TGTSATQYFFSS
+426 TQAFLSS
-438 DAARS
+438 GDLTI
-443 WNLSFGVKSIDQFSY
+443 WNLSFAVESVDEFTY
-458 TAELVQYRID
+458 TAQLFQKRID
-468 TGGSN
+468 TGGAV
-473 TYHYTYAAS
+473 TIHYTNAS
-482 KSTQSTFDVSQ
+482 ENTTQSIFDVSQ
-493 QIPDIKIIDFLK
+493 QIPDIEIIDFLK

-529 SYYDQGE
+529 SYYDQGK

-564 QEGETI
+564 QEGETV
-570 LAEQFRSTNNRGFG
+570 LAEQFRSVNDRGFG
-584 DSLVRLEDENGK
+584 DSLVRLEDEDGK

-614 ERLEDQ
+614 ERLQDQ
-620 NNGNNTNIVTA
+620 SDGEITNVVTA
-631 TVADESIQ
+631 TVADDTIQ

-651 SRTLGS
+651 LENLGS
-657 RDIAFVDSGGTR
+657 RDIAFVDNLGVR
-669 SIWNAALNLP
+669 SIWNAPLNVP
-679 SHASMLTSALY
+679 SHTSTLTSALH

-700 WDGVQITNTLY
+700 WDGAQITNTLY
-711 KNHYENYIKA
+711 KNHYEDYIKA

-730 TFRAILPVNIVT
+730 RYRGVLPVNIIS

-763 YNILTGATVLELING
+763 YNILDGKTVLELING
-778 FDGILGTG
+778 FDNILGTG
-786 FLIPKSIVLNTDA
+786 FLIPKSIVLNTKA
-799 QSIKYNVPNAKLGY
+799 QSLKYNVPNAKLGY
-813 TITLTDL
+813 TIALTDL
-820 GFGTSW
+820 GFGTDW

-831 TGNVVTIN
+831 TGDIVMIN
-839 VTQSLIDIRNV
+839 VTQSLEDIRNV
-850 NIVFTGLEV
+850 NIVFTGPEV
-859 YTVFLSQFGLPTIT
+859 YTVFLSQFGSPTIT

-883 TNITWDNNQ
+883 TNITWDSK

>member
-1 MVEIYIGNTRVDQYK
+1 MVEIYIGNTKVDQYK

-88 FRLYKVDVKKGVAVS
+88 FRLYKVNVKKGVAVS

-110 NLVDITET
+110 NLVDVSET
-118 LGKDKISSLDLTAY
+118 LGKDKIASLDLTAY
-132 NHDYNSYNVAL
+132 DHDYNSYNVAL

-150 NKDIVYT
+150 NKDIIYS

-168 NSAVGDFDANQIN
+168 NANVGDFDENQIN
-181 IAYNGGGTGVKWD
+181 IAYNGSGTGVLWD

-199 LKIIR
+199 LKLIR
-204 IIDAI
+204 IIEAI
-209 EAKYSNGT
+209 ETKYSAGT
-217 IQIDTINLTGGAGGF
+217 IQVDTIDITSGAGSL
-232 GGNAVLIINNIE
+232 GGNAVLIINNIQ
-244 YSVPVANVD
+244 YSIPVTSV
-253 GTLTSASTQIRD
+253 GGSLTNAATQINTY
-265 FINTNV
+265 INTNV
-271 TGFTAVYNGGGVI
+271 TGFTSTVANTLI
-284 TVTADEIG
+284 TITADEVG
-292 NVGTTIFNA
+292 NVGTTVFNA
-301 GTATYFTGTANSVV
+301 NSALFFDGTVTSVV

-321 ENPIIFSR
+321 ENPIVFSR

-336 FEDLYMWLKP
+336 FENLYMWLKP
-346 DANTPAGGKPQ
+346 DANTPAGGFPQ
-357 IIDWDSGDFTYM
+357 IIDWDSGDFTFM
-369 NEFTNVGSYETS
+369 NEFTNIGAYETS
-381 NTSASDDDINFMITL
+381 NTSASDDDINFIINLTIT
-396 KTTPDAG
+396 PVSG
-403 FENVPRT
+403 FEDVPYT
-410 IIWYVDGEE
+410 VIWYNGSEEYLVEDNVDGVNL
-419 FYFEPSQ
+419 
-426 TGTSATQYFFSS
+426 TQSFISS
-438 DAARS
+438 DAATI
-443 WNLSFGVKSIDQFSY
+443 WNLSFAIKSINEFQYTSELYQFR
-458 TAELVQYRID
+458 VD
-468 TGGSN
+468 TGGPN
-473 TYHYTYAAS
+473 TTAYTYGSAS
-482 KSTQSTFDVSQ
+482 TTQSIFSVSQ
-493 QIPDIKIIDFLK
+493 QIPDIEIIDLLK

-614 ERLEDQ
+614 ERLQDQ
-620 NNGNNTNIVTA
+620 NDGEITNVVTA
-631 TVADESIQ
+631 TVADETIE

-651 SRTLGS
+651 LQNLGS
-657 RDIAFVDSGGTR
+657 RDIAFVDNLGAR
-669 SIWNAALNLP
+669 SIWNAPINVP
-679 SHASMLTSALY
+679 SHASTLTSALH

-700 WDGVQITNTLY
+700 WDGAQITNTLY

-730 TFRAILPVNIVT
+730 TYRAVLPVNIVT

-763 YNILTGATVLELING
+763 YNILNGATVLELING
-778 FDGILGTG
+778 FDNILGTG

-799 QSIKYNVPNAKLGY
+799 QSLKYNVPNAKLGY
-813 TITLTDL
+813 TIALTDL
-820 GFGTSW
+820 GFGTDW
-826 VSVST
+826 VTVNT
-831 TGNVVTIN
+831 TGDVVTIN
-839 VTQSLIDIRNV
+839 VTQSFETIRNV
-850 NIVFTGLEV
+850 NIVFTGPEV
-859 YTVFLSQFGLPTIT
+859 YTVFLSQFGSPSIT

-883 TNITWDNNQ
+883 TNITWDSK

>member
-1 MVEIYIGNTRVDQYK
+1 MVEIYIGNTKVDQYK

-88 FRLYKVDVKKGVAVS
+88 FRLYKVNVKKGVAVS

-110 NLVDITET
+110 NLVDVSET
-118 LGKDKISSLDLTAY
+118 LGKDKIASLDLTAY
-132 NHDYNSYNVAL
+132 DHDYNSYNVAL

-150 NKDIVYT
+150 NKDIIYS

-168 NSAVGDFDANQIN
+168 NANVGDFDENQIN
-181 IAYNGGGTGVKWD
+181 IAYNGSGTGVLWD

-199 LKIIR
+199 LKLIR
-204 IIDAI
+204 IIEAI
-209 EAKYSNGT
+209 ETKYSAGT
-217 IQIDTINLTGGAGGF
+217 IQVDTIDITSGAGSL
-232 GGNAVLIINNIE
+232 GGNAVLIINNIQ
-244 YSVPVANVD
+244 YSIPVTSV
-253 GTLTSASTQIRD
+253 GGSLTNAATQINTY
-265 FINTNV
+265 INTNV
-271 TGFTAVYNGGGVI
+271 TGFTSTVANTLI
-284 TVTADEIG
+284 TITADEVG
-292 NVGTTIFNA
+292 NVGTTVFNA
-301 GTATYFTGTANSVV
+301 NSALFFDGTVTSVV

-321 ENPIIFSR
+321 ENPIVFSR

-336 FEDLYMWLKP
+336 FENLYMWLKP
-346 DANTPAGGKPQ
+346 DANTPAGGFPQ
-357 IIDWDSGDFTYM
+357 IIDWDSGDFTFM
-369 NEFTNVGSYETS
+369 NEFTNIGAYETS
-381 NTSASDDDINFMITL
+381 NTSASDDDINFIINLTIT
-396 KTTPDAG
+396 PVSG
-403 FENVPRT
+403 FEDVPYT
-410 IIWYVDGEE
+410 VIWYNGSEEYLVEDNVDGVNL
-419 FYFEPSQ
+419 
-426 TGTSATQYFFSS
+426 TQSFISS
-438 DAARS
+438 DAATI
-443 WNLSFGVKSIDQFSY
+443 WNLSFAIKSINEFQYTSELYQFR
-458 TAELVQYRID
+458 VD
-468 TGGSN
+468 TGGPN
-473 TYHYTYAAS
+473 TTAYTYGSAS
-482 KSTQSTFDVSQ
+482 TTQSIFSVSQ
-493 QIPDIKIIDFLK
+493 QIPDIEIIDLLK

-614 ERLEDQ
+614 ERLQDQ
-620 NNGNNTNIVTA
+620 NDGEITNVVTA
-631 TVADESIQ
+631 TVADETIE

-651 SRTLGS
+651 LQNLGS
-657 RDIAFVDSGGTR
+657 RDIAFVDNLGAR
-669 SIWNAALNLP
+669 SIWNAPINVP
-679 SHASMLTSALY
+679 SHASTLTSALH

-700 WDGVQITNTLY
+700 WDGAQITNTLY

-730 TFRAILPVNIVT
+730 TYRAVLPVNIVT

-763 YNILTGATVLELING
+763 YNILNGATVLELING
-778 FDGILGTG
+778 FDNILGTG

-799 QSIKYNVPNAKLGY
+799 QSLKYNVPNAKLGY
-813 TITLTDL
+813 TIALTDL
-820 GFGTSW
+820 GFGTDW
-826 VSVST
+826 VTVNT
-831 TGNVVTIN
+831 TGDVVTIN
-839 VTQSLIDIRNV
+839 VTQSFETIRNL
-850 NIVFTGLEV
+850 NIVFTGPEV
-859 YTVFLSQFGLPTIT
+859 YTVFLSQFGSPSIT

-883 TNITWDNNQ
+883 TNITWDSK

>member
-1 MVEIYIGNTRVDQYK
+1 MVEIYIGNTKVDQYK

-88 FRLYKVDVKKGVAVS
+88 FRLYKVNVKKGVAVS

-110 NLVDITET
+110 NLVDVSET
-118 LGKDKISSLDLTAY
+118 LGKDKIASLDLTAY
-132 NHDYNSYNVAL
+132 DHDYNSYNVAL

-150 NKDIVYT
+150 NKDIIYS

-168 NSAVGDFDANQIN
+168 NANVGDFDENQIN
-181 IAYNGGGTGVKWD
+181 IAYNGSGTGVLWD

-199 LKIIR
+199 LKLIR
-204 IIDAI
+204 IIEAI
-209 EAKYSNGT
+209 ETKYSAGT
-217 IQIDTINLTGGAGGF
+217 IQVDTIDITSGAGSL
-232 GGNAVLIINNIE
+232 GGNAVLIINNIQ
-244 YSVPVANVD
+244 YSIPVTSV
-253 GTLTSASTQIRD
+253 GGSLTNAATQINTY
-265 FINTNV
+265 INTNV
-271 TGFTAVYNGGGVI
+271 TGFTSTVANTLI
-284 TVTADEIG
+284 TITADEVG
-292 NVGTTIFNA
+292 NVGTTVFNA
-301 GTATYFTGTANSVV
+301 NSALFFDGTVTSVV
-315 VGTRSY
+315 VGSRSY
-321 ENPIIFSR
+321 ENPIVFSR

-336 FEDLYMWLKP
+336 FENLYMWLKP
-346 DANTPAGGKPQ
+346 DANTPAGGFPQ
-357 IIDWDSGDFTYM
+357 IIDWDSGDFTFM
-369 NEFTNVGSYETS
+369 NEFTNIGAYETS
-381 NTSASDDDINFMITL
+381 NTSASDDDINFIINLTIT
-396 KTTPDAG
+396 PVSG
-403 FENVPRT
+403 FEDVPYT
-410 IIWYVDGEE
+410 VIWYNGSEEYLVEDNVDGVNL
-419 FYFEPSQ
+419 
-426 TGTSATQYFFSS
+426 TQSFISS
-438 DAARS
+438 DAATI
-443 WNLSFGVKSIDQFSY
+443 WNLSFAIKSINEFQYTSELYQFR
-458 TAELVQYRID
+458 VD
-468 TGGSN
+468 TGGPN
-473 TYHYTYAAS
+473 TTAYTYGSAS
-482 KSTQSTFDVSQ
+482 TTQSIFSVSQ
-493 QIPDIKIIDFLK
+493 QIPDIEIIDLLK

-614 ERLEDQ
+614 ERLQDQ
-620 NNGNNTNIVTA
+620 NDGEITNVVTA
-631 TVADESIQ
+631 TVADETIE

-651 SRTLGS
+651 LQNLGS
-657 RDIAFVDSGGTR
+657 RDIAFVDNLGAR
-669 SIWNAALNLP
+669 SIWNAPINVP
-679 SHASMLTSALY
+679 SHASTLTSALH

-700 WDGVQITNTLY
+700 WDGAQITNTLY

-730 TFRAILPVNIVT
+730 TYRAVLPVNIVT

-763 YNILTGATVLELING
+763 YNILNGATVLELING
-778 FDGILGTG
+778 FDNILGTG

-799 QSIKYNVPNAKLGY
+799 QSLKYNVPNAKLGY
-813 TITLTDL
+813 TIALTDL
-820 GFGTSW
+820 GFGTDW
-826 VSVST
+826 VTVNT
-831 TGNVVTIN
+831 TGDVVMIN
-839 VTQSLIDIRNV
+839 VTQSFETIRNL
-850 NIVFTGLEV
+850 NIVFTGPEV
-859 YTVFLSQFGLPTIT
+859 YTVFLSQFGSPSIT

-883 TNITWDNNQ
+883 TNITWDSK

>member
-1 MVEIYIGNTRVDQYK
+1 MVEIYIGNTKVDQYK

-88 FRLYKVDVKKGVAVS
+88 FRLYKVNVKKGVAVS

-110 NLVDITET
+110 NLVDVSET

-132 NHDYNSYNVAL
+132 DHDYNSYNVAL

-150 NKDIVYT
+150 NKDIIYS

-168 NSAVGDFDANQIN
+168 NANVGDFDENQIN
-181 IAYNGGGTGVKWD
+181 IAYNGSGTGVLWD

-199 LKIIR
+199 LKLIR
-204 IIDAI
+204 IIEAI
-209 EAKYSNGT
+209 ETKYSAGT
-217 IQIDTINLTGGAGGF
+217 IQVDTINITSGAGSL
-232 GGNAVLIINNIE
+232 GGNAVLIINNIQ
-244 YSVPVANVD
+244 YSIPVTSV
-253 GTLTSASTQIRD
+253 GGSLTNAATQINTY
-265 FINTNV
+265 INTNV
-271 TGFTAVYNGGGVI
+271 TGFTSTVANTLI
-284 TVTADEIG
+284 TITADEVG
-292 NVGTTIFNA
+292 NVGTTVFNA
-301 GTATYFTGTANSVV
+301 NSALFFDGTVTSVV
-315 VGTRSY
+315 VGSRSY
-321 ENPIIFSR
+321 ENPIVFSR

-336 FEDLYMWLKP
+336 FENLYMWLKP
-346 DANTPAGGKPQ
+346 DANTPAGGFPQ
-357 IIDWDSGDFTYM
+357 IIDWDSGDFTFM
-369 NEFTNVGSYETS
+369 NEFTNIGAYETS
-381 NTSASDDDINFMITL
+381 NTSASDDDINFIINLTIT
-396 KTTPDAG
+396 PVSG
-403 FENVPRT
+403 FEEVPYT
-410 IIWYVDGEE
+410 VIWYNGSEEYLVEDNVDGVNL
-419 FYFEPSQ
+419 
-426 TGTSATQYFFSS
+426 TQSFISS
-438 DAARS
+438 DAATI
-443 WNLSFGVKSIDQFSY
+443 WNLSFAIKSINEFQYTSELYQFR
-458 TAELVQYRID
+458 VD
-468 TGGSN
+468 TGGPN
-473 TYHYTYAAS
+473 TTAYTYGSAS
-482 KSTQSTFDVSQ
+482 TTQSIFSVSQ
-493 QIPDIKIIDFLK
+493 QIPDIEIIDLLK

-614 ERLEDQ
+614 ERLQDQ
-620 NNGNNTNIVTA
+620 NDGEITNVVTA
-631 TVADESIQ
+631 TVADETIE

-651 SRTLGS
+651 LQNLGS
-657 RDIAFVDSGGTR
+657 RDIAFVDNLGAR
-669 SIWNAALNLP
+669 SIWNAPINVP
-679 SHASMLTSALY
+679 SHASTLTSALH

-700 WDGVQITNTLY
+700 WDGAQITNTLY

-730 TFRAILPVNIVT
+730 TYRAVLPVNIVT

-763 YNILTGATVLELING
+763 YNILNGATVLELING
-778 FDGILGTG
+778 FDNILGTG

-799 QSIKYNVPNAKLGY
+799 QSLKYNVPNAKLGY
-813 TITLTDL
+813 TIALTDL
-820 GFGTSW
+820 GFGTDW
-826 VSVST
+826 VTVNT
-831 TGNVVTIN
+831 TGDVVTIN
-839 VTQSLIDIRNV
+839 VTQSFETIRNL
-850 NIVFTGLEV
+850 NIVFTGPEV
-859 YTVFLSQFGLPTIT
+859 YTVFLSQFGSPSIT

-883 TNITWDNNQ
+883 TNITWDSK